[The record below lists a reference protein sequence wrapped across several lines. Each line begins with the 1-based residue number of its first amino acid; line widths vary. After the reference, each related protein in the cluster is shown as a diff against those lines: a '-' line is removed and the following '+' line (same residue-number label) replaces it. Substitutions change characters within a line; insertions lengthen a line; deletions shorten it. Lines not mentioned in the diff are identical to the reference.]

1 MGCVE
6 VGATGRHSAPATR
19 RRLPG
24 PARGQAIGKDSITLS
39 HGPIPSLK
47 WGEMTMDFK
56 LPASSQPR
64 NLVPG
69 DKVSFEF
76 YMDAEGLP
84 QLTRVSAMA
93 PEPKA
98 ATAKPAGSKP

>member
-1 MGCVE
+1 VLT
-6 VGATGRHSAPATR
+6 ATFTRIPAA
-19 RRLPG
+19 G
-24 PARGQAIGKDSITLS
+24 NI
-39 HGPIPSLK
+39 
-47 WGEMTMDFK
+47 
-56 LPASSQPR
+56 
-64 NLVPG
+64 
-69 DKVSFEF
+69 EF

>member
-1 MGCVE
+1 
-6 VGATGRHSAPATR
+6 
-19 RRLPG
+19 
-24 PARGQAIGKDSITLS
+24 
-39 HGPIPSLK
+39 
-47 WGEMTMDFK
+47 MDFK

-98 ATAKPAGSKP
+98 VTAKPAGSKP